1 MAKVNLRGGQKV
13 YPLGIHMFFAIA
25 RWRWRAHPSPSPWHE
40 LCRKLLP
47 EGSGCGSCPTHSW
60 DCSAEQVTTPD
71 SLLLTQRAAAALEE
85 TVSQL
90 VCAAHG
96 GAHMGWSPA
105 SRDLP
110 LGCSGQCHPPQRKVW
125 RCSQGTHP
133 RSARSGGDPPSADAC
148 LQPFSTH
155 WLIFS
160 HVHIHPKGDSL
171 CRVGEG

>member
-1 MAKVNLRGGQKV
+1 M
-13 YPLGIHMFFAIA
+13 YPLEIHMFFAIA
-25 RWRWRAHPSPSPWHE
+25 RWRWRWHPSPSPWHL
-40 LCRKLLP
+40 LCRKLP
-47 EGSGCGSCPTHSW
+47 PQGSGCRSCPIHSW

-85 TVSQL
+85 SVSQL

-125 RCSQGTHP
+125 RFSQGTHP